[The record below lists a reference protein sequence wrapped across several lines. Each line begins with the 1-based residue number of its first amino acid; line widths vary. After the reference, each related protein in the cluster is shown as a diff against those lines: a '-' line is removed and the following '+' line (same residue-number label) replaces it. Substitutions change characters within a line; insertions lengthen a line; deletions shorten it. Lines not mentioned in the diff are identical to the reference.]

1 MKVIG
6 SVKATPNILTDTN
19 KLAYMKIP
27 DSNILITG
35 GAGLVGSH
43 LAQRLLNYGAT
54 VHVADD
60 LSKGDRARIP
70 DEVSFIEADLTERND
85 VDRIITED
93 LDIVFHCA
101 AYTDTNYEDD
111 RTLFEE
117 NTEMT
122 YNVLER
128 MADVGVTNI
137 AFTSSSTVYGEA
149 PRPTP
154 EDYAPLEPISIYGS
168 AKLADEGLI
177 STYAHSYG
185 FTAWVF
191 RFANIV
197 GPHQRGNV
205 IPDFIQK
212 LLEDP
217 TELEI
222 LGDGRQEKS
231 YMHVEECVDAIIH
244 VVEHADQELNTYN
257 LGTRTTTS
265 VTAIADI
272 ISEEM
277 GLNPDYNYTGG
288 DRGWTGDVP
297 KMRLSIE
304 KLASLGWEPSMSSHE
319 AVRRG
324 AQDLIAELAPE
335 HTTTDSY
342 TKS

>member
-1 MKVIG
+1 MD
-6 SVKATPNILTDTN
+6 L
-19 KLAYMKIP
+19 
-27 DSNILITG
+27 SNARVLVTG

-43 LAQRLLNYGAT
+43 LAASLLERGAT
-54 VHVADD
+54 VRVADD
-60 LSKGDRARIP
+60 LSKGDRERVPSGAEFTR
-70 DEVSFIEADLTERND
+70 ADLTDEAD
-85 VDRIITED
+85 VAEVVTADV
-93 LDIVFHCA
+93 DIVFHLA
-101 AYTDTNYEDD
+101 AHTDTNYDAD
-111 RTLFEE
+111 RKLFEE
-117 NTEMT
+117 NTAMT
-122 YNVLER
+122 YNVLQR
-128 MADVGVTNI
+128 MRAVGVSNV

-168 AKLADEGLI
+168 SKLADEALL

-185 FTAWVF
+185 FTVWTV

-205 IPDFIQK
+205 VPDFIEK
-212 LLEDP
+212 LARDP

-231 YMHVEECVDAIIH
+231 YMHVSECVDAIEH
-244 VVEHADQELNTYN
+244 VIENANDDLNTYN

-272 ISEEM
+272 VSDEL
-277 GLNPDYNYTGG
+277 GLDPTYSYTGG

-304 KLASLGWEPSMSSHE
+304 KLAGLGWEPQLSSHE
-319 AVRRG
+319 SVRRG
-324 AQDLIAELAPE
+324 ARQLIAER
-335 HTTTDSY
+335 
-342 TKS
+342 

>member
-1 MKVIG
+1 MDLSDARV
-6 SVKATPNILTDTN
+6 
-19 KLAYMKIP
+19 
-27 DSNILITG
+27 LITG

-43 LAQRLLNYGAT
+43 LAASLLERGAT
-54 VHVADD
+54 VRVADD
-60 LSKGDRARIP
+60 LSKGDRERVPSGAEFTR
-70 DEVSFIEADLTERND
+70 ADLTDEAD
-85 VDRIITED
+85 VAEVVTADV
-93 LDIVFHCA
+93 DIVFHLA
-101 AYTDTNYEDD
+101 AHTDTNYDAD
-111 RTLFEE
+111 RKLFEE
-117 NTEMT
+117 NTAMT
-122 YNVLER
+122 YNVLQR
-128 MADVGVTNI
+128 MRAVGVSNV

-168 AKLADEGLI
+168 SKLADEALL

-185 FTAWVF
+185 FTVWTV

-205 IPDFIQK
+205 VPDFIEK
-212 LLEDP
+212 LARDP

-231 YMHVEECVDAIIH
+231 YMHVSECVDAIEH
-244 VVEHADQELNTYN
+244 VIENANDDLNTYN

-272 ISEEM
+272 VSDEL
-277 GLNPDYNYTGG
+277 GLDPTYSYTGG

-304 KLASLGWEPSMSSHE
+304 KLAGLGWEPQLSSHE
-319 AVRRG
+319 SVRRG
-324 AQDLIAELAPE
+324 ARQLIAER
-335 HTTTDSY
+335 
-342 TKS
+342 

>member
-1 MKVIG
+1 MKLSDAHVL
-6 SVKATPNILTDTN
+6 V
-19 KLAYMKIP
+19 
-27 DSNILITG
+27 TG

-43 LAQRLLNYGAT
+43 LTQHLLDDGAT
-54 VHVADD
+54 VRVADD
-60 LSKGDRARIP
+60 LSKGDRQRIP
-70 DEVSFIEADLTERND
+70 DAVEFIQADLTEKDD
-85 VDRIITED
+85 VDQIITDD
-93 LDIVFHCA
+93 LDIVFHFA
-101 AYTDTNYEDD
+101 AYTDTNYDDD

-122 YNVLER
+122 YNVLEC
-128 MADVGVTNI
+128 MQEVDVSNI

-149 PRPTP
+149 PMPTP

-168 AKLADEGLI
+168 SKLADEGLI
-177 STYAHSYG
+177 STYAHSYD

-205 IPDFIQK
+205 VPDFIEK

-217 TELEI
+217 EELEI

-231 YMHVEECVDAIIH
+231 YMHVDECVDAICH
-244 VVEHADQELNTYN
+244 VVEHADKDLNTYN

-277 GLNPDYNYTGG
+277 ELDPDYSYTGG

-304 KLASLGWEPSMSSHE
+304 KLASLGWELSMSSHE
-319 AVRRG
+319 AVRRS
-324 AQDLIAELAPE
+324 ARELIGELTPE
-335 HTTTDSY
+335 YIATDS
-342 TKS
+342 